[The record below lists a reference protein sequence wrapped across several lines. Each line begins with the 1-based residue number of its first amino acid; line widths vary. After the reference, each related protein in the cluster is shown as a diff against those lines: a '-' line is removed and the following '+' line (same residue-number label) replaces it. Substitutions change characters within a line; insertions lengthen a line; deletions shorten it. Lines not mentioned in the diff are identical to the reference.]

1 MQVNPMQLI
10 TMIKNGQNPQMLM
23 INFLEEQAGNSPMN
37 ANLLKLAKENNTV
50 ELEKIARNIA
60 NDRGLDFDK
69 EFQNFKKMLGIK

>member
-1 MQVNPMQLI
+1 
-10 TMIKNGQNPQMLM
+10 
-23 INFLEEQAGNSPMN
+23 MN